1 MDSLLQL
8 HGTDLTVLASALR
21 SGRLAAPYSPMALQ
35 RFVSSIPADG
45 LAADMQAL
53 AKEEFTEQQ
62 LAMLCE
68 LLARRQPAESLVERL
83 VELVTTGPET
93 NLVTNRDTSIVVR
106 ELFANANKS
115 VLLAGY
121 AVYRGHRVFE
131 ALAQR
136 MGEIS
141 ELKVR
146 FLLDIQRP
154 HGDQT
159 LADVLVKRFVTT
171 FKSQNWPEGARLPEV
186 YYDPRS
192 LELFAERRA
201 SLHAKCVVVDDT
213 EAFVS
218 SANFT
223 EAAQQRNIEVG
234 LLIKSPALATRL
246 ATHFCALI
254 DSGLVKRAC

>member
-1 MDSLLQL
+1 MDTLSQL
-8 HGTDLTVLASALR
+8 YGPDLAVLASALR
-21 SGRLAAPYSPMALQ
+21 SGRLAAPYSPMAVQ
-35 RFVSSIPADG
+35 RFVSSSPADQ
-45 LAADMQAL
+45 LAADLQAL
-53 AKEEFTEQQ
+53 AKDGFTELQ
-62 LAMLCE
+62 LARLCE
-68 LLARRQPAESLVERL
+68 LLAKRQPAESLVERL

-121 AVYRGHRVFE
+121 AVYRGQRVFE
-131 ALAQR
+131 ALARR
-136 MGEIS
+136 ME
-141 ELKVR
+141 EVPKLKVR

-171 FKSQNWPEGARLPEV
+171 FKSQNWPDGVRLPEV

-192 LELFAERRA
+192 LELSPDRRA
-201 SLHAKCVVVDDT
+201 SLHAKCVVVDDA
-213 EAFVS
+213 EAFIS

-223 EAAQQRNIEVG
+223 EAAHQRNIEVG
-234 LLIKSPALATRL
+234 LLIKLPTLATRL
-246 ATHFCALI
+246 STHFHALV
-254 DSGLVKRAC
+254 DSGLVNRAC